1 VTSPIQIASGLVDQT
16 LTKGYE
22 DSLPSFNTSWD
33 VMEKL
38 KLRASASRS
47 ITRADAGQ
55 LLPGTTFTDPSGQIA
70 SAGNPDLKPFTS
82 NNIDIGGEF
91 YTGGLGYVG
100 VALFRKN
107 VDVHPQPTDLP
118 GSRGAVGSSRNVLTQ
133 GRLPPGETLH
143 SLRNRPPER
152 MLWPS
157 GLLK

>member
-1 VTSPIQIASGLVDQT
+1 MPANRRRAWLSQMQTADCRGACSGARRRRSYEACYAVTSILTVTSPIQIASGLVDQT

-107 VDVHPQPTDLP
+107 VDVH
-118 GSRGAVGSSRNVLTQ
+118 
-133 GRLPPGETLH
+133 
-143 SLRNRPPER
+143 
-152 MLWPS
+152 
-157 GLLK
+157 